1 MFDVDS
7 DTLAASFM
15 VVSQG
20 VVLYTV
26 LSPDLKDIRRNHPQS
41 NPGVATDVRVGE
53 ITAGLLLVA
62 TGIIGSALAK
72 SPLPFWLA
80 LVVAAMMTGAIELV
94 FNLDPR
100 KAVNFNG

>member
-1 MFDVDS
+1 MFNLDNEA
-7 DTLAASFM
+7 LAASFM

-26 LSPDLKDIRRNHPQS
+26 LSPDLKDLRRTHPS
-41 NPGVATDVRVGE
+41 ASPGIATDVRVSE

-62 TGIIGSALAK
+62 TGVIGSVLAK
-72 SPLPFWLA
+72 SPLPFWIA
-80 LVVAAMMTGAIELV
+80 LVVGAMMTGAIELV

-100 KAVNFNG
+100 KVIG